1 MKQERLNEIVISIN
15 EPDDDVSK
23 KLKLTNQEIEI
34 RQRWRFAVAEYLNSP
49 SMTDKELVDFI
60 RAGCGGFATP
70 VSKQAAYQ
78 DLTIIKS
85 IVSKVNMASKEWWR
99 YTVTE
104 MAKEAYKVAKD
115 QKDAKAMAMALDKIG
130 KYQRV
135 DQVDDNGFSF
145 EDMIPPNFEFTPD
158 VSVLNIKQ
166 MPDLEQRR
174 RDLRKHFGVKA
185 YMQSKME
192 DANEVTDDGSD

>member
-1 MKQERLNEIVISIN
+1 
-15 EPDDDVSK
+15 
-23 KLKLTNQEIEI
+23 
-34 RQRWRFAVAEYLNSP
+34 
-49 SMTDKELVDFI
+49 
-60 RAGCGGFATP
+60 
-70 VSKQAAYQ
+70 
-78 DLTIIKS
+78 
-85 IVSKVNMASKEWWR
+85 
-99 YTVTE
+99 
-104 MAKEAYKVAKD
+104 
-115 QKDAKAMAMALDKIG
+115 MAMALDKIG

-166 MPDLEQRR
+166 MPDLEKRR

>member
-60 RAGCGGFATP
+60 RAGCGGFSTP

-85 IVSKVNMASKEWWR
+85 IVS
-99 YTVTE
+99 
-104 MAKEAYKVAKD
+104 
-115 QKDAKAMAMALDKIG
+115 
-130 KYQRV
+130 
-135 DQVDDNGFSF
+135 
-145 EDMIPPNFEFTPD
+145 
-158 VSVLNIKQ
+158 
-166 MPDLEQRR
+166 
-174 RDLRKHFGVKA
+174 
-185 YMQSKME
+185 
-192 DANEVTDDGSD
+192 